1 MLQIIG
7 RVSTLGFTYGKT
19 VMMMGLLFM
28 SGFGCSSIEGTRDK
42 SQTLYRTQFSIPIE
56 RMAILPLPNS
66 AASPQL
72 STQLAHAL
80 TNALQA
86 DFPHARI
93 VSPSDFSMA
102 LPQSHAVEIFSQWKV
117 AYEQTSILNAQPFA
131 TFAKAA
137 GVQHVLMIRAISLDR
152 ERVRAVDTG
161 RTGYVRNADS
171 VWRARLRFTAEVF
184 EASTGTVVWSGMGE
198 AENVKS
204 TRKDFDLGL
213 VIIQQGVAD
222 LDTYL
227 PEMCQVAATGFV
239 RQLHAGPMGSPVALG
254 PFPTTMAPEASPTH
268 RSVEQA
274 TAVQHN
280 GDASRLALKQA
291 NGSAPQCADP
301 EVRTRCPL
309 YQVRLGLYRAE
320 CADGSG
326 LEASPGKLTV
336 TPPPVE
342 RPRPWDAEACTL

>member
-7 RVSTLGFTYGKT
+7 RVSALGFTYGKT
-19 VMMMGLLFM
+19 VMIIGLVFM

-42 SQTLYRTQFSIPIE
+42 SQTLYRTHFSIPIE

-72 STQLAHAL
+72 STQLGHAL
-80 TNALQA
+80 TSALQA
-86 DFPHARI
+86 DFPQAR
-93 VSPSDFSMA
+93 VMSPSDFSMA
-102 LPQSHAVEIFSQWKV
+102 LTQSNTVEIFSQWKV
-117 AYEQTSILNAQPFA
+117 AYEQTSILHPQPLA

-137 GVQHVLMIRAISLDR
+137 GVQHVLMVRAISLDR
-152 ERVRAVDTG
+152 ERVRSVDTG

-171 VWRARLRFTAEVF
+171 VWRARLRFTAEVL
-184 EASTGTVVWSGMGE
+184 EASTGTVVWNGMGE

-239 RQLHAGPMGSPVALG
+239 RQLRSGPMGSAVALG

-274 TAVQHN
+274 AAVQQHA
-280 GDASRLALKQA
+280 DTSRLAVTQA

-301 EVRTRCPL
+301 EVRARCPL
-309 YQVRLGLYRAE
+309 FQHRVGVYRAR
-320 CADGSG
+320 CQDGSG
-326 LEASPGKLTV
+326 LEVAPGKLTV
-336 TPPPVE
+336 IPPTALVE
-342 RPRPWDAEACTL
+342 HP